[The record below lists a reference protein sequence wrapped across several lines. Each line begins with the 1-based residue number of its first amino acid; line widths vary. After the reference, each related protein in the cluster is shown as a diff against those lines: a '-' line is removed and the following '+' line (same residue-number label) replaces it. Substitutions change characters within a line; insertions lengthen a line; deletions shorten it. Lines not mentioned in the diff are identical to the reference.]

1 MPIDLNANLQ
11 SLRSDLL
18 VLGAKVEK
26 RLQDVTDAIVN
37 HQPELAMDV
46 KKGDAEIDAD
56 DMRIEEECVRILAL
70 GAPVASDL
78 RRVITVMKISGEL
91 ERIGD
96 LAKGISKRVLRLA
109 DMPSVPLPPAIVQM
123 CYATR
128 DILRDALAALVENDP
143 EKARQVRAEDDRI
156 DALNKAILR
165 WAREEVPQDPGLV
178 TAAIEVLAMAQRFER
193 IGDLTT
199 SMAEQVIYLVEGRSV
214 RHGRD

>member
-128 DILRDALAALVENDP
+128 DILRDALAALVESDP

>member
-1 MPIDLNANLQ
+1 MPIDLDANLR

-18 VLGAKVEK
+18 TLGAKVEK
-26 RLQDVTDAIVN
+26 RLHDVTDAIVN
-37 HQPELAMDV
+37 QEPDLARAV
-46 KKGDAEIDAD
+46 KAGDAEIDRD
-56 DMRIEEECVRILAL
+56 DMRIEEECVRVLAL

-91 ERIGD
+91 EGIGD
-96 LAKGISKRVLRLA
+96 LVKGISKRVIRLS
-109 DMPSVPLPPAIVQM
+109 DMTAVRLPPALVEM
-123 CYATR
+123 CYASR
-128 DILRDALAALVENDP
+128 DILKDALAALVDSDP
-143 EKARQVRAEDDRI
+143 EKARRVRADDDRI

-165 WAREEVPQDPGLV
+165 WAREEVPQDARLV
-178 TAAIEVLAMAQRFER
+178 TAAIEVLAISQRFER

>member
-178 TAAIEVLAMAQRFER
+178 TVAIEVLAMAQRFER

>member
-1 MPIDLNANLQ
+1 MPIDLESNLQ
-11 SLRSDLL
+11 SLRSELL
-18 VLGAKVEK
+18 LLGAKVEK

-37 HQPELAMDV
+37 HQPELAMSV

-56 DMRIEEECVRILAL
+56 DLRIEEECVRILAL
-70 GAPVASDL
+70 GAPVAGDL

-109 DMPSVPLPPAIVQM
+109 DMPSVAVPSAVVDM
-123 CYATR
+123 CYASR
-128 DILRDALAALVENDP
+128 KILRDALAALVENDP
-143 EKARQVRAEDDRI
+143 EKARAVRAEDDRI

-165 WAREEVPQDPGLV
+165 WAREEVPQDTNLV
-178 TAAIEVLAMAQRFER
+178 AAAIEVLAMAQRFER

>member
-1 MPIDLNANLQ
+1 MPIDLHANLQ

-37 HQPELAMDV
+37 HQPELAMGV

-56 DMRIEEECVRILAL
+56 DMRIEEECVRLLAL

-109 DMPSVPLPPAIVQM
+109 DMPSVQLPPAVVEM
-123 CYATR
+123 CCATR

-143 EKARQVRAEDDRI
+143 EKARAVRAEDDRI

-165 WAREEVPQDPGLV
+165 WAREEVPQDTNLV

-199 SMAEQVIYLVEGRSV
+199 AMAEQVIYLVEGRSV

>member
-1 MPIDLNANLQ
+1 MPIDLEANLR
-11 SLRSDLL
+11 SLRNDLL
-18 VLGAKVEK
+18 TLGAKVEK
-26 RLQDVTDAIVN
+26 RLHDVTDAIVN
-37 HQPELAMDV
+37 QEPDLARAV
-46 KKGDAEIDAD
+46 KAGDAEIDRD
-56 DMRIEEECVRILAL
+56 DMRIEEECVRVLAL

-96 LAKGISKRVLRLA
+96 LVKGISKRVIRLS
-109 DMPSVPLPPAIVQM
+109 DMTAVRLPPALVEM
-123 CYATR
+123 CYASR
-128 DILRDALAALVENDP
+128 DILKDALAALVDSDP
-143 EKARQVRAEDDRI
+143 EKARRVRADDDRI

-165 WAREEVPQDPGLV
+165 WAREEVPQDARLV
-178 TAAIEVLAMAQRFER
+178 TAAIEVLAISQRFER

>member
-1 MPIDLNANLQ
+1 MPLDLNANLQ

-26 RLQDVTDAIVN
+26 RLQNVTDAIVN

-143 EKARQVRAEDDRI
+143 ERARQVRAEDDRI

>member
-56 DMRIEEECVRILAL
+56 DMRIEEDCVRILAL

-143 EKARQVRAEDDRI
+143 ERARQVRAEDDRI

-199 SMAEQVIYLVEGRSV
+199 AMAEQVIYLVEGRSV

>member
-78 RRVITVMKISGEL
+78 RRVITVMKISG
-91 ERIGD
+91 
-96 LAKGISKRVLRLA
+96 
-109 DMPSVPLPPAIVQM
+109 
-123 CYATR
+123 
-128 DILRDALAALVENDP
+128 
-143 EKARQVRAEDDRI
+143 
-156 DALNKAILR
+156 
-165 WAREEVPQDPGLV
+165 
-178 TAAIEVLAMAQRFER
+178 
-193 IGDLTT
+193 
-199 SMAEQVIYLVEGRSV
+199 
-214 RHGRD
+214 

>member
-1 MPIDLNANLQ
+1 MPIDLDANLR

-18 VLGAKVEK
+18 TLGAKVEK
-26 RLQDVTDAIVN
+26 RLHDVTDAIVN
-37 HQPELAMDV
+37 QEPDLARAV
-46 KKGDAEIDAD
+46 KAGDAEIDRD
-56 DMRIEEECVRILAL
+56 DMRIEEECVRVLAL

-96 LAKGISKRVLRLA
+96 LVKGISKRVIRLS
-109 DMPSVPLPPAIVQM
+109 DMTAVRLPPALVEM
-123 CYATR
+123 CYASR
-128 DILRDALAALVENDP
+128 DILKDALAALVDSDP
-143 EKARQVRAEDDRI
+143 EKARRVRADDDRI

-165 WAREEVPQDPGLV
+165 WAREEVPQDARLV
-178 TAAIEVLAMAQRFER
+178 AAAIEVLAISQRFER

>member
-37 HQPELAMDV
+37 NQPELAMDV

-128 DILRDALAALVENDP
+128 DILRDALAALVESDP

-178 TAAIEVLAMAQRFER
+178 TAAI
-193 IGDLTT
+193 
-199 SMAEQVIYLVEGRSV
+199 
-214 RHGRD
+214 